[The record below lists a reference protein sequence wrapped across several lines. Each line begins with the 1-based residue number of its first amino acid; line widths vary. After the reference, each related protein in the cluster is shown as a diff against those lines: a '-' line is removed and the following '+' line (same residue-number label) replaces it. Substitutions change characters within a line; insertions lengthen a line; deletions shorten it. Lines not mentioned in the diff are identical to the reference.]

1 MRATTT
7 TTLDRARA
15 RGRGPSRA
23 RARAARRAGPAR
35 RRMAARPAPA
45 SGSASRRRPA
55 RRARCREHRQVVRL
69 GRRDHEGRR
78 PRCCGIAAPPSGSGT
93 TRCGSPGGL
102 PRRGD
107 PWRRLPGRRGR
118 HRRRGIPCRGAV
130 AALAPPRRGPGAPHA
145 ERRPGVPR
153 PVRLAAR
160 GARHPGRGRG
170 RRWCGEP
177 PRPAAPAL
185 RERSARAP
193 PRGRARAPACQRH
206 AERLQAAPRSRAV
219 PHGRRPRRP
228 ATASWPAP
236 CSSPAIRSGRPKR
249 SRRSSTRSSR
259 SPGATALRWAQPG
272 PFIRA
277 KSPRREPVRA
287 LPCHMMSAERATAPG
302 DAGGR
307 RVPCLASMRRPSGY
321 STPVAW

>member
-23 RARAARRAGPAR
+23 RARAARRAGAAR

-145 ERRPGVPR
+145 ERLGQRGERGAGGVAAAAANLLDPLRPRFVSEALERRRAAGL
-153 PVRLAAR
+153 VRRHGNNTLSAFKLRRDLGRCFTADGRAGRLPHRGRHHARRRRSGRAAR
-160 GARHPGRGRG
+160 SDPGAPRRG
-170 RRWCGEP
+170 RRARP
-177 PRPAAPAL
+177 APRPCAG
-185 RERSARAP
+185 RSPDRLSGP
-193 PRGRARAPACQRH
+193 SRRGENQSG
-206 AERLQAAPRSRAV
+206 RSRA
-219 PHGRRPRRP
+219 
-228 ATASWPAP
+228 T
-236 CSSPAIRSGRPKR
+236 
-249 SRRSSTRSSR
+249 
-259 SPGATALRWAQPG
+259 
-272 PFIRA
+272 
-277 KSPRREPVRA
+277 
-287 LPCHMMSAERATAPG
+287 
-302 DAGGR
+302 
-307 RVPCLASMRRPSGY
+307 
-321 STPVAW
+321 

>member
-7 TTLDRARA
+7 TTLDHARA

-193 PRGRARAPACQRH
+193 PRGRARAPAWQHTLSAFKLRRDLGRCFTADGRAGRLPHRGRH
-206 AERLQAAPRSRAV
+206 HARRRRSGRAARSDPGAPRRGRRARPAPRPCAGRSPDRLSGPSRRGENQSGRSRA
-219 PHGRRPRRP
+219 
-228 ATASWPAP
+228 T
-236 CSSPAIRSGRPKR
+236 
-249 SRRSSTRSSR
+249 
-259 SPGATALRWAQPG
+259 
-272 PFIRA
+272 
-277 KSPRREPVRA
+277 
-287 LPCHMMSAERATAPG
+287 
-302 DAGGR
+302 
-307 RVPCLASMRRPSGY
+307 
-321 STPVAW
+321 